1 MYVNYTYE
9 ERLLMGILVF
19 ISLLFAFCIGSIAIC
34 LAIASTKT
42 NDIDQFYIDE
52 YIERCE
58 ERKSNIEVE

>member
-1 MYVNYTYE
+1 
-9 ERLLMGILVF
+9 MGILVF

-34 LAIASTKT
+34 LVIASTKT

-58 ERKSNIEVE
+58 ERNNTLE